1 MVRQRDVWE
10 ETGTFTDV
18 GNVWVLLVTSQGD
31 AFSWNVYMGFSQFW
45 GLDVEFGDV

>member
-1 MVRQRDVWE
+1 MVQERDVWE

-18 GNVWVLLVTSQGD
+18 GNVWVLLVTSRGD
-31 AFSWNVYMGFSQFW
+31 AFSWNVYVGFSQFW